1 MRTEEL
7 KKIANLNLIAFTM
20 ASYILAGSSLQAP
33 VIAAEHEQKHPHS
46 AKPAHHDGVLEEI
59 IIKAPPKVV
68 WQSILEQRKLDPDSK
83 YCKPITDNNKQ
94 ALVEQKF
101 VFPSFLGD
109 TECVLHLAE
118 TPGERIDF
126 KLFESEDLRKMEGYW
141 NLTPI
146 DNGQATKLTLSSFV
160 VPVDP
165 VPQMVTNTII
175 RHKTKKNL
183 AMVKKL
189 AEKSM

>member
-1 MRTEEL
+1 MKL
-7 KKIANLNLIAFTM
+7 SHFKQPLIIFTAAGYFLTGFALVAPAAV
-20 ASYILAGSSLQAP
+20 ASDNEPENQ
-33 VIAAEHEQKHPHS
+33 VHKN
-46 AKPAHHDGVLEEI
+46 KPIHYNGVLEEI

-68 WQSILEQRKLDPDSK
+68 WQSMLEQRKLDPDSK
-83 YCKPITDNNKQ
+83 GCKPVVDHNKQ

-101 VFPSFLGD
+101 LFPSFLGD
-109 TECVLHLAE
+109 TECVLHLAD

-126 KLFESEDLRKMEGYW
+126 KLFESEDLRKMEGCW
-141 NLTPI
+141 TLTPM
-146 DNGQATKLTLSSFV
+146 DNGRATKLTLSSLV

-175 RHKTKKNL
+175 RYKTKKNL
-183 AMVKKL
+183 AMVKKI